1 MMGREKPVMTRA
13 AILLAAVLVLASPP
27 ARAQSYPSRTITLII
42 PFAAGGSNDVVG
54 RAIGKKLTEA
64 WGQPVVIENRAGA
77 GGLIGTEAVAKAAPD
92 GYTLLLVSPTFTI
105 GPAIRKNLPFDTARD
120 FTPIAFIGRSP
131 LLVAASNKVPV
142 QSATD
147 LFALARSKPG
157 LITYASAG
165 VGSINQIAT
174 ELIARAAGVKL
185 MHVPYKGGAPAVTD
199 LAGSHVDIFV
209 SSLPQVLPLA
219 KSGQVRALAVTSN
232 KRSALLPDVPTLA
245 EAGVSGAEL
254 GTWWGIVG
262 PAGLPA
268 DIVDAL
274 NAEIGKMLASPEL
287 ITFLTNEGAEA
298 EAMAPTQFGNMMRLE
313 TERWIKV
320 AREADISID

>member
-1 MMGREKPVMTRA
+1 MIRA
-13 AILLAAVLVLASPP
+13 ATVLAVALVLTGPA
-27 ARAQSYPSRTITLII
+27 ARAQTYPSRPITLII

-77 GGLIGTEAVAKAAPD
+77 GGLIGTEAVAKASPD

-105 GPAIRKNLPFDTARD
+105 GPAVRKNLPFDIVRD
-120 FTPIAFIGRSP
+120 FTPVAFIGRSP
-131 LLVAASNKVPV
+131 LLVAASSKFPA
-142 QSATD
+142 QSARE
-147 LFALARSKPG
+147 LFALARSEPG
-157 LITYASAG
+157 QITYASAG

-174 ELIARAAGVKL
+174 ELIARSAGVKF
-185 MHVPYKGGAPAVTD
+185 MHVPYKGGAPAVND

-219 KSGQVRALAVTSN
+219 KSGQVKALAVTGN
-232 KRSALLPDVPTLA
+232 KRTALLPDVPTLG
-245 EAGVSGAEL
+245 EAGVPGAEL
-254 GTWWGIVG
+254 GTWWGIAG

-268 DIVDAL
+268 DIVNAL
-274 NAEIGKMLASPEL
+274 NAEIGKMLSSPEL
-287 ITFLTNEGAEA
+287 IAFLTNEGAEA
-298 EAMAPTQFGNMMRLE
+298 EAMTPKQFGDMLRLE

-320 AREADISID
+320 AREANISID

>member
-1 MMGREKPVMTRA
+1 MIKVATV
-13 AILLAAVLVLASPP
+13 LAAMLVLTGPP
-27 ARAQSYPSRTITLII
+27 ARAQNYPSRPITLII

-77 GGLIGTEAVAKAAPD
+77 GGLIGTETVAKAQPD

-105 GPAIRKNLPFDTARD
+105 GPAVRKKLPYDTVRD
-120 FTPIAFIGRSP
+120 FTPVAFIGRSP
-131 LLVAASNKVPV
+131 LLVAASSKFPA
-142 QSATD
+142 QSAKE
-147 LFALARSKPG
+147 LFALAGREPG
-157 LITYASAG
+157 RITYASAG

-174 ELIARAAGVKL
+174 EIIARSAGVKF
-185 MHVPYKGGAPAVTD
+185 MHVPYKGGAPAVND

-219 KSGQVRALAVTSN
+219 KSGQVKALAVTGN
-232 KRSALLPDVPTLA
+232 KRTALLPDVPTLA

-254 GTWWGIVG
+254 GTWWGIAG

-268 DIVDAL
+268 EIVNTL
-274 NAEIGKMLASPEL
+274 NTEIGKMLTSPEL
-287 ITFLTNEGAEA
+287 IGFLTNEGAEA
-298 EAMAPTQFGNMMRLE
+298 EAMTSKQFGDMMRRE
-313 TERWIKV
+313 TERWTKV